1 MPIDIGGNVINN
13 YTARYIIDTG
23 ETVPFLSSAKYIYD
37 PAYYRSIGSSGGNTS
52 TVQDALGVGQTSTLL
67 NGAAYSSDGASILL
81 DGVDDEINYGG
92 ASSFIYLIPDSA
104 FTYYIWVKTT
114 DTTGSLNGH
123 FGGGPVIHDF
133 GISGGKLFLA
143 YYWSQWNTATST
155 GVSVNDG
162 TWRCITWSRPASN
175 TGQMTFYVNGGLDF
189 TFSPNAGQA
198 WQSYP
203 TSSNG
208 RGYSGYTGYLSGRIG
223 LQVYYWGAQH
233 DAGQVLHFFNST
245 RKRYGV

>member
-13 YTARYIIDTG
+13 YTARYMIDTG

-37 PAYYRSIGSSGGNTS
+37 PAYYRSIGSLGGNTS

-81 DGVDDEINYGG
+81 DGVDDEINYTD
-92 ASSFIYLIPDSA
+92 ANTSLELLPDIA
-104 FTYYIWVKTT
+104 WTYYIWVKTT
-114 DTTGSLNGH
+114 DATGSLNSH
-123 FGGGPVIHDF
+123 FGSGPVTHDF
-133 GISGGKLFLA
+133 GISGGKLFL
-143 YYWSQWNTATST
+143 YYYYSQWNTATST

-162 TWRCITWSRPASN
+162 TWRCICWSRPASY
-175 TGQMTFYVNGGLDF
+175 TGTMYFYVNGGLDYSF
-189 TFSPNAGQA
+189 APAAGQG
-198 WQSYP
+198 WRGYR

-208 RGYSGYTGYLSGRIG
+208 RGWNVGYLSGRIG